1 MHVSIFHFADV
12 EGNFD
17 KWKSLDLLLLSFLRV
32 DLPPQDRGIMVHVF
46 FFFFLFIVFK
56 HEKKRCFET
65 SKIASFELLFGDF
78 FFLVNCHTSMV
89 FRQDYDGDININS
102 LYYCL

>member
-46 FFFFLFIVFK
+46 FFFFCLSFLNARK
-56 HEKKRCFET
+56 SGASKRIK
-65 SKIASFELLFGDF
+65 SRVSSFFLATF
-78 FFLVNCHTSMV
+78 FFGKLPH
-89 FRQDYDGDININS
+89 FGGF
-102 LYYCL
+102 